1 MDNCIFCKIIKRE
14 IPVEVIYENQ
24 DILVI
29 LDIMPVNKGHVLVL
43 PKQHFA
49 NIMETPD
56 KMACLMITAAKKIGQ
71 SFITSLRCD
80 GFNITNNTNEAAGQS
95 VMHVHFHVIP
105 RYFNDGHLPWKHESY
120 KNSEAEEAAKKI
132 KKGVDEIFNDNNS

>member
-1 MDNCIFCKIIKRE
+1 MDNCIFCKIINRE
-14 IPVEVIYENQ
+14 VPVEIIYEND
-24 DILVI
+24 DIIAI
-29 LDIMPVNKGHVLVL
+29 LDIMPVNKGHILIL

-56 KMACLMITAAKKIGQ
+56 QTACKVISVAKKMGQ
-71 SFITSLRCD
+71 SLIASLKCD

-105 RYFNDGHLPWKHESY
+105 RYYNDGHFPWKHESY
-120 KNSEAEEAAKKI
+120 KNDEASEIAKKI
-132 KKGVDEIFNDNNS
+132 KKGVDEIFNVNNS